1 MKTFGILMIALI
13 PFFLS
18 IRMGEAIRLKE
29 KRQRAFLELLSHVHF
44 QIENFNRDQ
53 GEIFA
58 RFENAVLRET
68 EFFCELNRR
77 VKAAPLGAF
86 GAVWEAYG
94 SEFSFDP
101 PINEVLSR
109 LAKHFGMLERIAQLE
124 ELEHSIEILEKNSE
138 KGKTECENQI
148 KILRTT
154 GLTAGLGILILL
166 L

>member
-13 PFFLS
+13 PLFLS

-29 KRQRAFLELLSHVHF
+29 KRQRAFLKFLSHVHF

-58 RFENAVLRET
+58 RFENGVLKET
-68 EFFCELNRR
+68 EFFSELERR
-77 VKAAPLGAF
+77 VKTAPLGAF
-86 GAVWEAYG
+86 GAAWEAYG
-94 SEFSFDP
+94 SEFSFEA
-101 PINEVLSR
+101 PIHEVLSR
-109 LAKHFGMLERIAQLE
+109 LAKHFGLLERIAQLE
-124 ELEHSIEILEKNSE
+124 ELEHSIKLLETNLE
-138 KGKTECENQI
+138 KGKKECENQI